1 MSETRSESR
10 GLRSGALGLWGL
22 AILAAAM
29 MAPALGLYFNWG
41 PMEEL
46 IGTPTPLVFLV
57 GAIVI
62 LPVAISYSQI
72 SSRMTSSGAAY
83 AWAWREL
90 SPRVGAWTGL
100 IMTAYYTVAVIL
112 QPILFG
118 LFFNDFLSLFHV
130 SVNTG
135 TWALGVVLILA
146 VGMFATY
153 KGISISVKTA
163 LGFIGIEISV
173 VIALMLTIIFTGAS
187 HGLGL
192 TLSPFN
198 PGNITGGSN
207 GFAAALIF
215 AILSFAGFEVL
226 QTAAEE
232 AKSPNSIIPRATIA
246 VVLLV
251 GAFWVIGSWVF
262 SISVPVSK
270 VNSLMASGFTPITAI
285 ASEYWG
291 AAKVLVDFTGMTA
304 LGGALIACAVGASRI
319 TYAQGRQG
327 TLPAVLGRTHA
338 KSQVPVNALHVVWA
352 ITIAGT
358 VGITLWLGNPNLAF
372 VWWAGSIVFFA
383 LLMYMVVHVA
393 SLRHFRRTHDF
404 HWFLHGVIPV
414 IGVLLVLY
422 LIYKSFFVA
431 LWGQPWD
438 TGRSIVVFGL
448 AVVAVSLIYVLVPGK
463 KLRGVLAG
471 SHPDVI
477 EESAAEMAPAAT
489 S

>member
-1 MSETRSESR
+1 MNETQSQST

-22 AILAAAM
+22 TILAAAM

-41 PMEEL
+41 PMEQL

-83 AWAWREL
+83 AWAWREVT
-90 SPRVGAWTGL
+90 PRVGAWTGL

-118 LFFNDFLSLFHV
+118 LFFNDFLSLFNV
-130 SVNTG
+130 KTNTA
-135 TWALGVVLILA
+135 TWALGVA
-146 VGMFATY
+146 VIMAIGMFATY

-163 LGFIGIEISV
+163 LGFIGVELTV
-173 VIALMLTIIFTGAS
+173 VISLMLTIVFTGAH

-232 AKSPNSIIPRATIA
+232 SKSPNSVIPKATIA

-251 GAFWVIGSWVF
+251 GAFWVIGSWIF
-262 SISVPVSK
+262 SISVPASK

-285 ASEYWG
+285 AGEYWG

-319 TYAQGRQG
+319 TFAQGRQG
-327 TLPAVLGRTHA
+327 TILSRFGRTSG
-338 KSQVPVNALHVVWA
+338 KSQVPVNALHFVWA
-352 ITIAGT
+352 ATIIGT
-358 VGITLWLGNPNLAF
+358 IGITLWLGNPNLAF

-383 LLMYMVVHVA
+383 LLMYMVVHIA

-438 TGRSIVVFGL
+438 TGRSVVVFGL
-448 AVVAVSLIYVLVPGK
+448 VVVAASVIYVVLPIGR
-463 KLRGVLAG
+463 LREVLGGA
-471 SHPDVI
+471 HPEVI
-477 EESAAEMAPAAT
+477 EEPAAELAPT
-489 S
+489 SQ